1 MNNEDRPKQKCTF
14 KGCVNQGSPRDGYD
28 FFACD
33 HCLEEAATLI
43 DAQIRKHL
51 EVRVKQLFARHMNN

>member
-1 MNNEDRPKQKCTF
+1 MSAENAPVKCVLKYCTNV
-14 KGCVNQGSPRDGYD
+14 GVPVDGYD